1 MSDERSTNRGEAPKP
16 ACKLVG
22 TDGNV
27 FAIIGRVQKALVKA
41 GLESRAGEFVRRAF
55 AATSYDEVLTLC
67 MDYVDVR

>member
-1 MSDERSTNRGEAPKP
+1 MSDRRSASQAPKP
-16 ACKLVG
+16 ACRLVG

-27 FAIIGRVQKALVKA
+27 FAIIGRVQKALKKA
-41 GLESRAGEFVRRAF
+41 GLECRASEFARRAF